1 MLITTSLVVLVAGS
15 VVGEVAVEKKLGRI
29 VIVDIEIIKIVHTI
43 LPLALGGGDGSGD
56 GVTEEEGG

>member
-15 VVGEVAVEKKLGRI
+15 IVGEVAVEKKLGRI
-29 VIVDIEIIKIVHTI
+29 IDIKIIKIVHTI
-43 LPLALGGGDGSGD
+43 LPLALGGRGDGSGD